1 MLFRCDETLKK
12 PQALCLAPT
21 RELAR
26 QIAAVVQKMGKY
38 TNCSQF
44 LAVPG
49 VEVAKGKT
57 IEAQIVIGTP
67 GRVENLIKRRFLDT
81 SALKIYVLDEA
92 DVMVSEG
99 GMRDRSMAIKKMIR
113 NKACQFLLFSATYT
127 DEVVDFSTRVVPK
140 HNIIMV
146 KKEKLSL
153 DGIKQFWIDCGSST
167 GRYAVLSDIFSLLDV
182 GKCVIF
188 VQSRNTCKELTKQM
202 REKGHSVGILHGADM
217 ERETR
222 DKVIDEFRRGTTKV
236 LITTN
241 VMARGIDVLG
251 VSLVINYDIPLTR
264 DGAPDPETYLHRI
277 GRTGRFG
284 RKGSAINFVFDD
296 QTKRDLAAIEEYYQ
310 KVIVQAPADDLEE
323 LEKLLAWT

>member
-1 MLFRCDETLKK
+1 
-12 PQALCLAPT
+12 
-21 RELAR
+21 
-26 QIAAVVQKMGKY
+26 
-38 TNCSQF
+38 
-44 LAVPG
+44 
-49 VEVAKGKT
+49 
-57 IEAQIVIGTP
+57 
-67 GRVENLIKRRFLDT
+67 
-81 SALKIYVLDEA
+81 
-92 DVMVSEG
+92 
-99 GMRDRSMAIKKMIR
+99 
-113 NKACQFLLFSATYT
+113 
-127 DEVVDFSTRVVPK
+127 
-140 HNIIMV
+140 
-146 KKEKLSL
+146 
-153 DGIKQFWIDCGSST
+153 
-167 GRYAVLSDIFSLLDV
+167 
-182 GKCVIF
+182 
-188 VQSRNTCKELTKQM
+188 M